1 MSLNCQQAMW
11 GNILAKLGLF
21 LWAACFFL
29 MLSNSGG
36 MKKPSR
42 IALLCILLTFLAI
55 PLHAADVSDLTYDA
69 SGPTITIT
77 DCDEAAS
84 GELVIPD
91 TIEGKP
97 VTSIGVGAFY
107 DCTSLTSIIIPD
119 SVTSIGRSAFSDC
132 YNLTSIAIPDSVT
145 SIGDGAFAVCRSLTS
160 ITIPDSVTSIGKEPF
175 YCCFGLKSVIIGNG
189 VTSIGD
195 GAFATCFNLKTIEV
209 GAGNMNYTA
218 ANGVLFRKER
228 TLGASYSQNFDGFD
242 DGTTDLEDGS
252 VMTGAAASVQ
262 DGRLQL
268 TIDQQGLGFSS
279 FSVPALPGSSQGF
292 TASFDYELYDSLGA
306 NDPAD
311 GFSFNYGDAP
321 LGDQGQAEEGMAGR
335 PGVTENISWEVDTWR
350 NGDAEQ
356 GVNISGLAGGADLG
370 QLEFTNGII
379 LEDDS
384 RKTGTIEISWNP
396 AVGASFTTT
405 GMTTNA
411 DFSNVETGAFV
422 AEDGHNFIISARVG
436 GANEDLFIDNLVITV
451 DGTDDA
457 DRDGLPDYWEE
468 KYGVDDPEADDDEDG
483 LTNIEE
489 LEART
494 KPDTAD
500 TDEDGINDGDE
511 INVTETNPKKA
522 DSDQDGLLDGV
533 ETNTGSF
540 VSKDDTG
547 TDPNNPDTDD
557 DGFRDSI
564 EVAQGSDPSDKNSL
578 PDVPVIT
585 LLGVGTGALLQN
597 DLTDPENDGVEG
609 PTEPGPPQTAGTD
622 FNWVSINAS
631 EENYFSGQ
639 GAGNEGAF
647 DLFDNTTGGGV
658 NKWCCGGAPQWI
670 TVEFEEP
677 VSISHFVVAASN
689 DSISHNRAPLDW
701 GIYGSNDGESFEPI
715 FEQSDDEPIWKADEE
730 VYLFNLPRPSD
741 PYTFIKYDVTRT
753 NGGAHEIGEIEY
765 FGEVGAGAL
774 NEIVEINYEKD
785 TENIELT
792 WNSRAGKT
800 YGIFYSLN
808 LEDFE
813 ADVDDGIIGEEGE
826 TTSYS
831 FENPE
836 PGVPRIF
843 FRVMVMEE

>member
-1 MSLNCQQAMW
+1 
-11 GNILAKLGLF
+11 
-21 LWAACFFL
+21 
-29 MLSNSGG
+29 

-119 SVTSIGRSAFSDC
+119 SVTSIGRSALSTCDS
-132 YNLTSIAIPDSVT
+132 LTSIAIPDSVT
-145 SIGDGAFAVCRSLTS
+145 SIGDGAFAVCTSLTS

-175 YCCFGLKSVIIGNG
+175 YFCFALKSVIIGNG

-195 GAFATCFNLKTIEV
+195 GAFATCHNLKTIEV

-218 ANGVLFRKER
+218 TNGVLFSKEK

-292 TASFDYELYDSLGA
+292 TASFDYELYDSPGA

-311 GFSFNYGDAP
+311 GFSFNYGNAP

-370 QLEFTNGII
+370 QLDFTNGII

-396 AVGASFTTT
+396 VVGASFTTT

-411 DFSNVETGAFV
+411 DFSNVDTGAFV

-457 DRDGLPDYWEE
+457 DRDGLPDYVHTYPRG
-468 KYGVDDPEADDDEDG
+468 K
-483 LTNIEE
+483 T
-489 LEART
+489 
-494 KPDTAD
+494 
-500 TDEDGINDGDE
+500 GDNYT
-511 INVTETNPKKA
+511 IP
-522 DSDQDGLLDGV
+522 DGV
-533 ETNTGSF
+533 TSIGDYAFNECTNLRSITI
-540 VSKDDTG
+540 
-547 TDPNNPDTDD
+547 PDSVTSIGDFAFKYCTALTSITIPD
-557 DGFRDSI
+557 SVTSIGERAFRDCQSLTRRH
-564 EVAQGSDPSDKNSL
+564 NS
-578 PDVPVIT
+578 
-585 LLGVGTGALLQN
+585 
-597 DLTDPENDGVEG
+597 
-609 PTEPGPPQTAGTD
+609 
-622 FNWVSINAS
+622 
-631 EENYFSGQ
+631 
-639 GAGNEGAF
+639 
-647 DLFDNTTGGGV
+647 
-658 NKWCCGGAPQWI
+658 
-670 TVEFEEP
+670 
-677 VSISHFVVAASN
+677 
-689 DSISHNRAPLDW
+689 
-701 GIYGSNDGESFEPI
+701 
-715 FEQSDDEPIWKADEE
+715 
-730 VYLFNLPRPSD
+730 
-741 PYTFIKYDVTRT
+741 
-753 NGGAHEIGEIEY
+753 
-765 FGEVGAGAL
+765 
-774 NEIVEINYEKD
+774 
-785 TENIELT
+785 
-792 WNSRAGKT
+792 
-800 YGIFYSLN
+800 
-808 LEDFE
+808 
-813 ADVDDGIIGEEGE
+813 
-826 TTSYS
+826 
-831 FENPE
+831 
-836 PGVPRIF
+836 
-843 FRVMVMEE
+843 

>member
-1 MSLNCQQAMW
+1 MYKRQ
-11 GNILAKLGLF
+11 
-21 LWAACFFL
+21 
-29 MLSNSGG
+29 
-36 MKKPSR
+36 
-42 IALLCILLTFLAI
+42 
-55 PLHAADVSDLTYDA
+55 DL
-69 SGPTITIT
+69 
-77 DCDEAAS
+77 
-84 GELVIPD
+84 
-91 TIEGKP
+91 
-97 VTSIGVGAFY
+97 
-107 DCTSLTSIIIPD
+107 
-119 SVTSIGRSAFSDC
+119 
-132 YNLTSIAIPDSVT
+132 
-145 SIGDGAFAVCRSLTS
+145 
-160 ITIPDSVTSIGKEPF
+160 
-175 YCCFGLKSVIIGNG
+175 
-189 VTSIGD
+189 
-195 GAFATCFNLKTIEV
+195 
-209 GAGNMNYTA
+209 
-218 ANGVLFRKER
+218 
-228 TLGASYSQNFDGFD
+228 
-242 DGTTDLEDGS
+242 
-252 VMTGAAASVQ
+252 
-262 DGRLQL
+262 
-268 TIDQQGLGFSS
+268 
-279 FSVPALPGSSQGF
+279 
-292 TASFDYELYDSLGA
+292 
-306 NDPAD
+306 
-311 GFSFNYGDAP
+311 
-321 LGDQGQAEEGMAGR
+321 
-335 PGVTENISWEVDTWR
+335 
-350 NGDAEQ
+350 
-356 GVNISGLAGGADLG
+356 
-370 QLEFTNGII
+370 
-379 LEDDS
+379 
-384 RKTGTIEISWNP
+384 
-396 AVGASFTTT
+396 
-405 GMTTNA
+405 
-411 DFSNVETGAFV
+411 
-422 AEDGHNFIISARVG
+422 
-436 GANEDLFIDNLVITV
+436 
-451 DGTDDA
+451 
-457 DRDGLPDYWEE
+457 
-468 KYGVDDPEADDDEDG
+468 
-483 LTNIEE
+483 
-489 LEART
+489 
-494 KPDTAD
+494 
-500 TDEDGINDGDE
+500 
-511 INVTETNPKKA
+511 
-522 DSDQDGLLDGV
+522 DGLLDGV

-647 DLFDNTTGGGV
+647 DLFDNTTGGGPA
-658 NKWCCGGAPQWI
+658 KWCCTGAPQWI